1 MNAITMLISHC
12 MNYGK
17 KLSETKKTI
26 TYQSRNGLR
35 VVISK
40 RRDK

>member
-1 MNAITMLISHC
+1 MTAISMIISEC

-40 RRDK
+40 RRK

>member
-1 MNAITMLISHC
+1 MTPITILIKHC

-17 KLSETKKTI
+17 ILSESSKTV
-26 TYQSRNGLR
+26 TYQAKNGLR

-40 RRDK
+40 RRV